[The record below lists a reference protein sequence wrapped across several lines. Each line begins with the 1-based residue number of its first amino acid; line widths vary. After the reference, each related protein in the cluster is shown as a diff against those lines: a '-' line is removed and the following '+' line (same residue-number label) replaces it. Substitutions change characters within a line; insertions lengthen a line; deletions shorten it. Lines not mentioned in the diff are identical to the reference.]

1 MLFHNFSASV
11 PDVGPTV
18 FQHCVNSP
26 CKPSHTGQAFPTAY
40 RTNNSVKSR
49 IPQGSDG
56 LISPYSCAHLGQV
69 HVEMGLTC
77 IDFQSRPPNPR
88 RKNQFQHSCPDGG
101 PLEYLPT
108 GWENDGISL
117 DALLVHPHIRSTPA
131 DTRRW
136 SSVAEWHACVN
147 NFAGSAILVSM

>member
-1 MLFHNFSASV
+1 MRASPWVISRNDYLTTDCPESKQTRNIHTMLFHNCSASV

-18 FQHCVNSP
+18 FQHCVNSQ

-40 RTNNSVKSR
+40 RTNKSVKSR

-77 IDFQSRPPNPR
+77 IDFQSRPPQPPEN
-88 RKNQFQHSCPDGG
+88 KSI
-101 PLEYLPT
+101 PT
-108 GWENDGISL
+108 FL
-117 DALLVHPHIRSTPA
+117 T
-131 DTRRW
+131 
-136 SSVAEWHACVN
+136 
-147 NFAGSAILVSM
+147 